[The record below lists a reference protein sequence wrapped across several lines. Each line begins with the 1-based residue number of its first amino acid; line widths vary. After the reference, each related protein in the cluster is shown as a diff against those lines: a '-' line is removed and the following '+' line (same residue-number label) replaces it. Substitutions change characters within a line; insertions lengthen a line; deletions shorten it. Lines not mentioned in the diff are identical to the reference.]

1 MWKFSRDR
9 TSLQVFSRESKETP
23 QGSFYI
29 EYLHRTASVVR
40 VKQYNN
46 NFMKKLFQLILSHD
60 GDRCNMTQKVVV
72 VH

>member
-1 MWKFSRDR
+1 MWKFSSDR

-29 EYLHRTASVVR
+29 EHLHRTASVVR
-40 VKQYNN
+40 IKQNNN

-60 GDRCNMTQKVVV
+60 DDRCNMTQKVVV